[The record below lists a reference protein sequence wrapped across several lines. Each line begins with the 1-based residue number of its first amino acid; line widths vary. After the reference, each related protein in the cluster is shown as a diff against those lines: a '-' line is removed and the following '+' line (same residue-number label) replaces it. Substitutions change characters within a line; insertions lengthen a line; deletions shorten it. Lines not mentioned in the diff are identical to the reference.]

1 MKLSTETKEPLM
13 LCIDARLQQIKD
25 SVQSDFIKESEIIDI
40 ILMCES
46 LGLNDKAKEI
56 DSDRRF
62 VYENN

>member
-13 LCIDARLQQIKD
+13 LCIDARLQQIKE
-25 SVQSDFIKESEIIDI
+25 SVQSDVIKESELIDI
-40 ILMCES
+40 VLMCAS
-46 LGLNDKAKEI
+46 LGLYDKAKEI